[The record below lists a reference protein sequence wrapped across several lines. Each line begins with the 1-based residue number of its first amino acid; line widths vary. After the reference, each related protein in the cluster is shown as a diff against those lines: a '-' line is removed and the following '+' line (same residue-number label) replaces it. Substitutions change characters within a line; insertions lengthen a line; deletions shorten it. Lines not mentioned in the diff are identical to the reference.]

1 MTTWHRMLDSRAPA
15 AMVLVRTLVGSVFLS
30 EGIQKF
36 LYPAALGAGRF
47 ARIGIPWPGL
57 TGPFV
62 GAVET
67 GAGLLLLAGLLTR
80 PAAAVLAVNISVA
93 ILSTK
98 LPILLGHGFWGFA
111 DPARGLA
118 GFWAM
123 AHEARTD
130 WAMLLGSLCLLWTG
144 AGPWSLD
151 ALWARRLAVSPPPR
165 PSPSRPAAAGRG

>member
-1 MTTWHRMLDSRAPA
+1 M
-15 AMVLVRTLVGSVFLS
+15 
-30 EGIQKF
+30 
-36 LYPAALGAGRF
+36 
-47 ARIGIPWPGL
+47 
-57 TGPFV
+57 

-67 GAGLLLLAGLLTR
+67 AAGLLLLAGLLTR
-80 PAAAVLAVNISVA
+80 PAAAILAINISVA

-111 DPARGLA
+111 DPAHGLA

-130 WAMLLGSLCLLWTG
+130 WTMLLGSLCLLWTG

-151 ALWARRLAVSPPPR
+151 AHWTRRSAAPPRPIPPRSSPPP
-165 PSPSRPAAAGRG
+165 SQEVEA

>member
-1 MTTWHRMLDSRAPA
+1 MTPWHRMLGTRAPA
-15 AMVLVRTLVGSVFLS
+15 AMILVRLLVGSVFFS

-47 ARIGIPWPGL
+47 ARIGIPWPAF

-98 LPILLGHGFWGFA
+98 LPILLGHGFWGFS

-130 WAMLLGSLCLLWTG
+130 WTMLLGSLCLLWTG

-151 ALWARRLAVSPPPR
+151 ALWVRRLAASPPPL
-165 PSPSRPAAAGRG
+165 PSSARPAAASRG